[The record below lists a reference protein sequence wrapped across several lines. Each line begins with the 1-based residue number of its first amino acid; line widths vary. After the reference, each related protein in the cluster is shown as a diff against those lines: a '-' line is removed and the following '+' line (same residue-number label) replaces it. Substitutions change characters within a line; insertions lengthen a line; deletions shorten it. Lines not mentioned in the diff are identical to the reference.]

1 MGKTLLLL
9 GGARYAL
16 PVIESAHE
24 LGARVVTCDYLPDN
38 YAHRFSDGYI
48 NASII
53 DKDAVLAAAREI
65 GADGIMSFA
74 ADPGVTSAAYAAEKL
89 GLPFQGSFESVSIL
103 QDKNRF
109 RSFLRENGFNCHR
122 SHRGERRRRL
132 RIIFRIQ

>member
-1 MGKTLLLL
+1 M
-9 GGARYAL
+9 
-16 PVIESAHE
+16 
-24 LGARVVTCDYLPDN
+24 VTCDYLPDN

-89 GLPFQGSFESVSIL
+89 GLPFQDLLSRYLSCRTRTVFEASCVRTDSTVRL
-103 QDKNRF
+103 
-109 RSFLRENGFNCHR
+109 LHR